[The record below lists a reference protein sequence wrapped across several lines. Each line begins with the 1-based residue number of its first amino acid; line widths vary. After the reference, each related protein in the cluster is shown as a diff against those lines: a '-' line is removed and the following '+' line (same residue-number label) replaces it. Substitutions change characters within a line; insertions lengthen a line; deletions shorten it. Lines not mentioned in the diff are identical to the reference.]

1 MSVELSPWRPEEGV
15 DTPEDVASLLA
26 TAMEEGEMDDVRF
39 ALRTIAKSQGLT
51 KVAERAGI
59 SRQGLHK
66 ILNEEGDPKLSTV
79 LALFKA
85 LGMRLHVA
93 TDEATDA
100 EDESTEASAEALG
113 DAA

>member
-1 MSVELSPWRPEEGV
+1 
-15 DTPEDVASLLA
+15 
-26 TAMEEGEMDDVRF
+26 MDDVRF

-51 KVAERAGI
+51 KVAERVSI

-93 TDEATDA
+93 TDEATQT
-100 EDESTEASAEALG
+100 EDDSTEAPAEPLG